1 MTESINVFEFESFI
15 YWSQMDQTTLVY
27 GGAGAAIIAITSL
40 LLWAQK
46 SSSNNSNNDNS
57 NNDNENEFPGG
68 PMTIFFGSQT
78 GTAEGFA
85 RTLMEEGRERGFD
98 ASIYDLEDF
107 DPEAIKGT
115 KLAVFLMATYG
126 EGEPTDS
133 STIFYNWLKN
143 EDGSTEDDC
152 LNNVEYTVF
161 GLGNTQ
167 YEHYNR
173 MGKMTNKHL
182 SILGGTRIFDYG
194 EGDDDGT
201 LEEDFQ
207 NWRDK
212 LWPAMISKYGGTDED
227 SNIGDHKIKL
237 QFRTK
242 IVSGGS
248 PKSPPVSQINTSTKH
263 FFTSPVATVSVNRE
277 LRAESRGSDIGSTRH
292 IEVDLKG
299 TNIKYNTADNLAVLP
314 ENDAEIVSALAKS
327 MGYDLNQKVILEASN
342 TATVP
347 FKHMFPNPC
356 TIRDILT
363 KYTDIQGIVRHSA
376 GTHLLPYVTNE
387 NQKKWLEKLISK
399 DNRSQ
404 YKKEIEDEQ
413 LGFAELLCEKGLL
426 SSAQIPFDDFL
437 HIVPMLQ
444 PRYYTISSS
453 SNVHKTSIH
462 ITVSVTDYEL
472 NYKSYITGSKRRF
485 KGVCS
490 SYLAKLKEG
499 SKVSVFVR
507 SSTFKLP
514 ETLSVPI
521 IMIGPGTGVAPM
533 RALIQDRSWQG
544 EQETSTKKINSSGH
558 IAGKNILYFGCRN
571 RKHDY
576 IYSDELQEAEKSGK
590 LSKLH
595 LAFSREQNDK
605 IYVQNIIT
613 KADNQSEIISDL
625 EKGAYVF
632 VCGATQMGI
641 DVMEAFVKTFMSH
654 YYMTRD
660 EAQNEIKELQRKGR
674 YIQELWTA

>member
-1 MTESINVFEFESFI
+1 
-15 YWSQMDQTTLVY
+15 MDQTTLIY
-27 GGAGAAIIAITSL
+27 GGAGVALIGITSFL
-40 LLWAQK
+40 LFAGK
-46 SSSNNSNNDNS
+46 SSSNNDNNDNNG
-57 NNDNENEFPGG
+57 NNNSDNEFPGG

-133 STIFYNWLKN
+133 STTFFNWLKN

-152 LNNVEYTVF
+152 LKNTEYTVF

-173 MGKMTNKHL
+173 MGKLTNKHL
-182 SILGGTRIFDYG
+182 SLLGATRVFDYG

-212 LWPAMISKYGGTDED
+212 LWPSMISNYGGNGDNDD
-227 SNIGDHKIKL
+227 SHKNKSMSDHKVKL

-242 IVSGGS
+242 NVSGGN
-248 PKSPPVSQINTSTKH
+248 PKSPPSSQINTSTKH
-263 FFTSPVATVSVNRE
+263 FFTSPLATILVNKE
-277 LRAESRGSDIGSTRH
+277 LRSETEGKDIGSTRH
-292 IEVDLKG
+292 IEIDIKN
-299 TNIKYNTADNLAVLP
+299 TNLQYNTADNLAVLS
-314 ENDAEIVSALAKS
+314 ENDIEIVNALATS
-327 MGYDLNQKVILEASN
+327 MGYDLNQKVILEATN

-356 TIRDILT
+356 TIKDILT

-376 GTHLLPYVTNE
+376 ATHILPYVKND
-387 NQKKWLEKLISK
+387 NQKKWLENLLSK
-399 DNRSQ
+399 DNRSK

-413 LGFAELLCEKGLL
+413 LGFAELLCQKGLL

-453 SNVHKTSIH
+453 SNVYKTSIH

-490 SYLAKLKEG
+490 SYLASLKKG

-507 SSTFKLP
+507 SSTFKIP
-514 ETLSVPI
+514 ENLNVPV
-521 IMIGPGTGVAPM
+521 IMVGPGTGVAPM
-533 RALIQDRSWQG
+533 RAIIQERSWQH
-544 EQETSTKKINSSGH
+544 EQELKTKKKKSNDDVGAGRNS
-558 IAGKNILYFGCRN
+558 LYFGCRN

-576 IYSDELQEAEKSGK
+576 IYSDELQEAKEAGT
-590 LSKLH
+590 LTNLH
-595 LAFSREQNDK
+595 LAFSREQKNK
-605 IYVQNIIT
+605 IYVQDIIT
-613 KADNQSEIISDL
+613 KAENQKEIISDL
-625 EKGAYVF
+625 QLGAHVY
-632 VCGATQMGI
+632 VCGATQMGV
-641 DVMEAFVKTFMSH
+641 DVMEAFVNTFMSH
-654 YYMTRD
+654 YYMSK
-660 EAQNEIKELQRKGR
+660 EQAQNEIKELQRKGR